1 MQEKSNMQYLEE
13 IELIAIDTK
22 KECVLHYIQTLLGQ
36 ESRSLFWRC
45 QADAYEHA
53 VEQLEN
59 AVESEGEKVVFVEFY
74 K

>member
-1 MQEKSNMQYLEE
+1 MQEY
-13 IELIAIDTK
+13 
-22 KECVLHYIQTLLGQ
+22 VLHYIQTLLGK

-45 QADAYEHA
+45 QADNYEHA

-59 AVESEGEKVVFVEFY
+59 AIESEGEKVVFVEFY